1 MPRPIWHHAASFAA
15 RAHRHQT
22 RKDGHTPFFVHPFR
36 VSMIVRDKFGCDD
49 DVAIAVAMLHDVIED
64 TPADYDDIERAFGR
78 DVADAVAALTKN
90 MTLPEPQRE
99 PEYDA
104 RLARADWR
112 ARLVKLADTY
122 DNLLDR
128 YDRSPKSYR
137 KMLARCRRAIELAT
151 PDAGKHTEISTG
163 IAALEVKM
171 AEVEASLLDNKSA
184 RSVRRSGG
192 GGGAG
197 RVDGDKQTASPST
210 SSAVPTSSSARRERH
225 SSRTSADA

>member
-22 RKDGHTPFFVHPFR
+22 RKDGVTPFFVHPFR
-36 VSMIVRDKFGCDD
+36 VSMILRDKFGCDD
-49 DVAIAVAMLHDVIED
+49 DAAIAIAMLHDVIED

-137 KMLARCRRAIELAT
+137 KMLARCRRAIELAS
-151 PDAGKHTEISTG
+151 PDAAMHREIRTG
-163 IAALEVKM
+163 IAALQEKIDQ
-171 AEVEASLLDNKSA
+171 VEASLLDRKP
-184 RSVRRSGG
+184 RGDRRNGNAASSGSGG
-192 GGGAG
+192 GGGGKDEQNAG
-197 RVDGDKQTASPST
+197 
-210 SSAVPTSSSARRERH
+210 RRERH